1 MELSRARFRG
11 TLTLDAPLDKK
22 KKRKKRNAARRSN
35 PVTGTGDAHHSIRVV
50 KQHFVQP

>member
-11 TLTLDAPLDKK
+11 TLTLDAPLTKK
-22 KKRKKRNAARRSN
+22 KKEKRNAARRSN

-50 KQHFVQP
+50 KHTSVQP